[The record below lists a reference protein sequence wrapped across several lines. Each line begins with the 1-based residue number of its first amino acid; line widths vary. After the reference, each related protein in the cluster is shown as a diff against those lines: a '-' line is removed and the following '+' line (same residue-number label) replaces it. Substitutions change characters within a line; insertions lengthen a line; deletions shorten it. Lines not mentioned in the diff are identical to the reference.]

1 VQFAV
6 VGLRLGNSFTTTAK
20 VKLFTQNADFRS
32 NTALRRAKMIE
43 ILCTILW
50 VVCIGVACW
59 ADLNAQKHITFG
71 IEAAHGIKEKNT

>member
-1 VQFAV
+1 
-6 VGLRLGNSFTTTAK
+6 
-20 VKLFTQNADFRS
+20 
-32 NTALRRAKMIE
+32 MIE